1 MGKTKKVIGYMLGV
15 ALLLTAG
22 FFLLNLHLT
31 KRLERYLRKELIH
44 RTAEATDGFY
54 TLSFDNLSISF
65 FKGELMLEG
74 VKLFPEPA
82 VFRDWEKKDSLP
94 SVYVMAQVGVIDF
107 KGVNLTW
114 QWSYNQL
121 HFDSFEIRQPDIQV
135 FSPYYSARTEV
146 KVKKEPKAK
155 TLYEVISPYINEL
168 TVRRLDL
175 ENASVSYSVQNPA
188 LPIIYALTNVSFHA
202 YGFRLDENS
211 SESGKLLYCDNFDFI
226 TNQPQTLLTNND
238 FRLQTERILLSTE
251 DSVISISDIRLT
263 PQGEL
268 WEKSRRRPDSYLDAL
283 IRAVEVRGIQFRREN
298 ALNYLTARSF
308 DITSSDIQ
316 AFNLADESQPV
327 QTDSLVNSLSL
338 YDVISPVLHSVSIGT
353 IGIEKAK
360 LQYSLAVK
368 DKVEVYKLA
377 NFDFHAYD
385 FRVDSVSEARHG
397 LWYSRNFSFEA
408 NDIEGMMT
416 ARNHQFTVK
425 RMALDTESGDFN
437 LEQVRLRPLSVRSRN
452 DYMSGSIDTVGIRGL
467 LYDKG
472 ISARLLKVDRPDFH
486 YVVAP
491 SYGKKDVKTAAPAN
505 SRVDVEAI
513 LNPFLRYLSVKRVS
527 LNNGNVAVEDK
538 SAAEPVIYKLNDF
551 NFFATDIL
559 VDRETGKGKGLFFDY
574 QDMGFRF
581 SHFDNYLPGKEYRLS
596 IRKGEFSTV
605 KGVLQLQDI
614 KLLPEETDRQKG
626 KTFVRFSSPELRISG
641 LKRIPERPDRNI
653 RLTSFQVDSPDIRV
667 LKPNGGGLSA
677 SLGCLA
683 LDGISWDSTSLKL
696 GTIRLDSPVADIY
709 PGRYPDTLSRKAKA
723 APVDLYATLG
733 KIAGEISLDRFSL
746 TDANIQYAYYGKSDS
761 LQHQK
766 LDTTNLFVE
775 GLTVDNRRRSYKLD
789 DIRFSTRNL
798 VFPLDNGFYTLQ
810 VGGVDLTKSSAL
822 VEHIRLVSPYP
833 KMEFAYLQPRHAD
846 WFDVSVGCVSLTG
859 IDLPS
864 YFTDKV
870 LRIDDVQVS
879 DAVLQNFKNQQIPGP
894 RHIVP
899 MIYSGLQKA
908 PVKLDF
914 KRVGVK
920 NFSVVYEEL
929 AKKGKTPGKLFFTDM
944 NGTFSGFT
952 NLVSRP
958 DQYIRLDANGKLMG
972 QGAFTATW
980 KLPVDSLNDRFLLN
994 ARLDSFD
1001 LTALNELIVP
1011 LASAEVQSGHVREMT
1026 FSTEASSKGATVE
1039 MLFLY
1044 NDLKAA
1050 LLKEKDGEL
1059 TDKKFLTSL
1068 VNRILKH
1075 DNPDKTR
1082 KGYNNPRHSN
1092 VSIIRDP
1099 YHSTF
1104 NYLWQI
1110 LRPPLIESVG
1120 VSKKKQDAAK
1130 HVATFFTKVKN
1141 FFRGKKKATEKTV
1154 PEGNKEDTL
1163 SLEFEPVNN

>member
-65 FKGELMLEG
+65 FKGELKLEG

-82 VFRDWEKKDSLP
+82 VFRNWERKDSLP

-114 QWSYNQL
+114 RWSYKQL

-135 FSPYYSARTEV
+135 FSPYYSTRTGV
-146 KVKKEPKAK
+146 KVKQEPEAK

-251 DSVISISDIRLT
+251 DSIISISDIRLT

-268 WEKSRRRPDSYLDAL
+268 WEKSRRRPNSYLNAL

-316 AFNLADESQPV
+316 AFNLAGESRPV

-368 DKVEVYKLA
+368 EKVEVYKLA

-385 FRVDSVSEARHG
+385 FQVDSASESRHG
-397 LWYSRNFSFEA
+397 FWYSRGFSFEA

-437 LEQVRLRPLSVRSRN
+437 LEQVRLRPLSVRSQN

-491 SYGKKDVKTAAPAN
+491 SYGKKDVKTAAPTN

-538 SAAEPVIYKLNDF
+538 SAAEPVTYRLNDF

-559 VDRETGKGKGLFFDY
+559 VDQETGKGKGLFFDY
-574 QDMGFRF
+574 QDMGFSF

-614 KLLPEETDRQKG
+614 KLLPEETGRQKG

-677 SLGCLA
+677 SLGRLA
-683 LDGISWDSTSLKL
+683 LDGISWDSTLLKL
-696 GTIRLDSPVADIY
+696 GTIRLESPVADIY

-766 LDTTNLFVE
+766 LDTTNLLVE

-798 VFPLDNGFYTLQ
+798 VLPLDNGFYTLQ
-810 VGGVDLTKSSAL
+810 LGGVDLTKSNAL
-822 VEHIRLVSPYP
+822 FEHIRLVSPYP

-846 WFDVSVGCVSLTG
+846 WFDVSVGSVSLTG

-879 DAVLQNFKNQQIPGP
+879 DVVLQNFKNQQIPGP

-944 NGTFSGFT
+944 NGAFSGFT

-1001 LTALNELIVP
+1001 LTTLNELIVP

-1068 VNRILKH
+1068 VNLILKN
-1075 DNPDKTR
+1075 DNPDKT
-1082 KGYNNPRHSN
+1082 KNGYNNPRHSN
-1092 VSIIRDP
+1092 VSIVRDP

-1120 VSKKKQDAAK
+1120 VSKKKQDVAK

-1141 FFRGKKKATEKTV
+1141 FFRGKKKGTEKSV
-1154 PEGNKEDTL
+1154 PEGGEEDTL

>member
-1 MGKTKKVIGYMLGV
+1 M
-15 ALLLTAG
+15 
-22 FFLLNLHLT
+22 
-31 KRLERYLRKELIH
+31 
-44 RTAEATDGFY
+44 
-54 TLSFDNLSISF
+54 
-65 FKGELMLEG
+65 
-74 VKLFPEPA
+74 
-82 VFRDWEKKDSLP
+82 
-94 SVYVMAQVGVIDF
+94 
-107 KGVNLTW
+107 
-114 QWSYNQL
+114 
-121 HFDSFEIRQPDIQV
+121 
-135 FSPYYSARTEV
+135 
-146 KVKKEPKAK
+146 
-155 TLYEVISPYINEL
+155 
-168 TVRRLDL
+168 
-175 ENASVSYSVQNPA
+175 
-188 LPIIYALTNVSFHA
+188 
-202 YGFRLDENS
+202 
-211 SESGKLLYCDNFDFI
+211 
-226 TNQPQTLLTNND
+226 
-238 FRLQTERILLSTE
+238 
-251 DSVISISDIRLT
+251 
-263 PQGEL
+263 
-268 WEKSRRRPDSYLDAL
+268 
-283 IRAVEVRGIQFRREN
+283 
-298 ALNYLTARSF
+298 
-308 DITSSDIQ
+308 
-316 AFNLADESQPV
+316 
-327 QTDSLVNSLSL
+327 
-338 YDVISPVLHSVSIGT
+338 
-353 IGIEKAK
+353 
-360 LQYSLAVK
+360 
-368 DKVEVYKLA
+368 
-377 NFDFHAYD
+377 
-385 FRVDSVSEARHG
+385 
-397 LWYSRNFSFEA
+397 
-408 NDIEGMMT
+408 
-416 ARNHQFTVK
+416 
-425 RMALDTESGDFN
+425 
-437 LEQVRLRPLSVRSRN
+437 
-452 DYMSGSIDTVGIRGL
+452 
-467 LYDKG
+467 
-472 ISARLLKVDRPDFH
+472 
-486 YVVAP
+486 
-491 SYGKKDVKTAAPAN
+491 
-505 SRVDVEAI
+505 
-513 LNPFLRYLSVKRVS
+513 
-527 LNNGNVAVEDK
+527 
-538 SAAEPVIYKLNDF
+538 
-551 NFFATDIL
+551 
-559 VDRETGKGKGLFFDY
+559 
-574 QDMGFRF
+574 
-581 SHFDNYLPGKEYRLS
+581 
-596 IRKGEFSTV
+596 
-605 KGVLQLQDI
+605 
-614 KLLPEETDRQKG
+614 
-626 KTFVRFSSPELRISG
+626 
-641 LKRIPERPDRNI
+641 
-653 RLTSFQVDSPDIRV
+653 
-667 LKPNGGGLSA
+667 LKPGGGGLSA
-677 SLGCLA
+677 SLERLA

-696 GTIRLDSPVADIY
+696 GTIRLESPVADIY

-761 LQHQK
+761 LHHQK
-766 LDTTNLFVE
+766 LDTTNLLVE

-798 VFPLDNGFYTLQ
+798 AFPLDNGFYTLKL
-810 VGGVDLTKSSAL
+810 GGVDLTKSSAL

-846 WFDVSVGCVSLTG
+846 WFDVSVGSVSLTG

-870 LRIDDVQVS
+870 FRIDDVQVS

-1059 TDKKFLTSL
+1059 MDKKFLTSL
-1068 VNRILKH
+1068 VNLILKH

-1120 VSKKKQDAAK
+1120 VSKKKQDVAK

-1141 FFRGKKKATEKTV
+1141 FFRGKKKATEKSV
-1154 PEGNKEDTL
+1154 PEGDEEDTL